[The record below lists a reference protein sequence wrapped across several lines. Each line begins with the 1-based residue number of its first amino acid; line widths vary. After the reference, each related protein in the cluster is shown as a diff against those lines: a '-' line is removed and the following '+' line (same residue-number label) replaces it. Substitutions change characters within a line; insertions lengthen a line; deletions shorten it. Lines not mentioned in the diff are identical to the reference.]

1 MEGIKMNVEEAMELI
16 EAKPN
21 LIIVDIRS
29 SQEYA
34 SGHIAGAVSIPI
46 TNSKLLLVNLRP
58 TDEILVYC
66 KSGFRSGSA
75 KELLNKKGYENV
87 YHMPGGIEAW
97 KKAGY
102 PITEE

>member
-1 MEGIKMNVEEAMELI
+1 MNVEEAMNLI

-21 LIIVDIRS
+21 LIIVDVRS

-58 TDEILVYC
+58 TNEILIYC
-66 KSGFRSGSA
+66 QSGFRSASA
-75 KELLNKKGYENV
+75 KQLLNKKGYERV
-87 YHMPGGIEAW
+87 HDMLGGIAAW
-97 KKAGY
+97 KNAGY